1 MAKSGKSPAAGRGT
15 GKHRPP
21 VDESGDET
29 ASHDGSSDDSQEEEE
44 SPRASKRGTGKHKAA
59 ASGRASGSLKKST
72 GRVKAVAAPKLSGH
86 ELIPVVCSECYE
98 ELVYDSGS
106 KAEEIVC
113 PVCEHSAGK
122 PDQATLHH
130 ISDKRRTEKKNF
142 VVAFAL
148 WLIGVLGMSSWAVL
162 AQSPVNAADDAM
174 FWGPVGVGGLCL
186 FVVLFLGWKYENN
199 RWEVYF

>member
-29 ASHDGSSDDSQEEEE
+29 ASQDATDDSQEPEEE
-44 SPRASKRGTGKHKAA
+44 SPKASKRGTGKHKAA
-59 ASGRASGSLKKST
+59 SGRTSGSFKKST
-72 GRVKAVAAPKLSGH
+72 GRMKAVSAPKLSGH
-86 ELIPVVCSECYE
+86 ELIPVICSECYE

-106 KAEEIVC
+106 KSEEIVC

-142 VVAFAL
+142 VLAFTL
-148 WLIGVLGMSSWAVL
+148 WLLGAGGMGSWAIL
-162 AQSPVNAADDAM
+162 AQNPANAADDGM
-174 FWGPVGVGGLCL
+174 FWGPFGVGMLGFL
-186 FVVLFLGWKYENN
+186 VVLILGVKYENN

>member
-1 MAKSGKSPAAGRGT
+1 MS
-15 GKHRPP
+15 
-21 VDESGDET
+21 
-29 ASHDGSSDDSQEEEE
+29 
-44 SPRASKRGTGKHKAA
+44 
-59 ASGRASGSLKKST
+59 
-72 GRVKAVAAPKLSGH
+72 
-86 ELIPVVCSECYE
+86 
-98 ELVYDSGS
+98 
-106 KAEEIVC
+106 
-113 PVCEHSAGK
+113 
-122 PDQATLHH
+122 
-130 ISDKRRTEKKNF
+130 ISTEKKNF